1 MVNFR
6 RDRRRAI
13 MKERY
18 DSMMKKIFDK
28 VFSEAKSRW
37 DQQSLKYQREVRK
50 RASLTIRL
58 SLAEKER
65 LIAVARGKKLK
76 LSEVIREALLPKTI
90 QNI

>member
-28 VFSEAKSRW
+28 VFSEAERRW

-65 LIAVARGKKLK
+65 LIAVAGGKS
-76 LSEVIREALLPKTI
+76 LS
-90 QNI
+90 

>member
-1 MVNFR
+1 MVNNR

-18 DSMMKKIFDK
+18 DSVMQKILNELF
-28 VFSEAKSRW
+28 AKMEKEW
-37 DQQSLKYQREVRK
+37 DERSLRYQKEVRK

-65 LIAVARGKKLK
+65 LIALSGKKT
-76 LSEVIREALLPKTI
+76 LS
-90 QNI
+90 